1 MTDVLTERC
10 TRLAEPVVALMQRV
24 IESQGN
30 AKVLPL
36 VVSLIGPVRMVATE
50 GSVGIDNADYVKWAQ
65 GAPRTL
71 DAMEQAARS
80 GDTAGV
86 WRAFTDQE
94 AGLNRVGIAC
104 AGIAGW

>member
-1 MTDVLTERC
+1 MTAVLRDRC

-30 AKVLPL
+30 ATVMPM
-36 VVSLIGPVRMVATE
+36 VISLIGPVRTVAAE
-50 GSVGIDNADYVKWAQ
+50 GADGIDNADYVKWAA

-94 AGLNRVGIAC
+94 AGLNRLGIAC

>member
-1 MTDVLTERC
+1 MTDLLTDRC

-36 VVSLIGPVRMVATE
+36 VVSLIGPVRMVAAE
-50 GSVGIDNADYVKWAQ
+50 GATGIDNADYVKWAQ

-80 GDTAGV
+80 GDSAGV

-94 AGLNRVGIAC
+94 SGLNRLGVAC
-104 AGIAGW
+104 AGIPGW